1 MFSRKITFNQFLLI
15 QKRRIPFF
23 RTQFGGNSWWAM
35 NYSTAKKIAID
46 LVKGDSAIAELKVVN
61 KLVWQLNE
69 KISTQ
74 DSIITLYIAKEQN
87 YIGQINNYD
96 KVIVKKDEIITG
108 LESDVTKLSRKN
120 NRLKSGL
127 KFLGGG
133 FVASIL
139 VIVTLIAIK

>member
-1 MFSRKITFNQFLLI
+1 MATKLRILIVLLLLSLTSFSQKDTSKICFSYDKVKL
-15 QKRRIPFF
+15 
-23 RTQFGGNSWWAM
+23 
-35 NYSTAKKIAID
+35 IAID
-46 LVKGDSAIAELKVVN
+46 LVRGDSAIAELKLTN

-96 KVIVKKDEIITG
+96 KIIVKKNEIITG

-120 NRLKSGL
+120 NQLKSGL

>member
-1 MFSRKITFNQFLLI
+1 MLTKLKILIVLLLLSLTSFSQKDTSKICFSYDKVKL
-15 QKRRIPFF
+15 
-23 RTQFGGNSWWAM
+23 
-35 NYSTAKKIAID
+35 IAID
-46 LVKGDSAIAELKVVN
+46 LVRGDSAIAELKLTN

-96 KVIVKKDEIITG
+96 KISTKKDEIITG
-108 LESDVTKLSRKN
+108 LEKDVTKLTKKN
-120 NRLKSGL
+120 NRLKTGL
-127 KFLGGG
+127 KYLGGG

-139 VIVTLIAIK
+139 TIITLTLIK

>member
-1 MFSRKITFNQFLLI
+1 MLTKLKILIVLLLLSLTSFSQKDTSKICFSYDKVKL
-15 QKRRIPFF
+15 
-23 RTQFGGNSWWAM
+23 
-35 NYSTAKKIAID
+35 IAID
-46 LVKGDSAIAELKVVN
+46 LVRGDSAIAELKLTN

-69 KISTQ
+69 KINTQ

-96 KVIVKKDEIITG
+96 KVIVKKNEIITG
-108 LESDVTKLSRKN
+108 LESDVTKLSQKN

-133 FVASIL
+133 FVASLL
-139 VIVTLIAIK
+139 VIVTLVAIK

>member
-1 MFSRKITFNQFLLI
+1 MLTKLKISIVLLLLSLTSFSQKDTSKICFPYN
-15 QKRRIPFF
+15 K
-23 RTQFGGNSWWAM
+23 
-35 NYSTAKKIAID
+35 AKQIAID
-46 LVKGDSAIAELKVVN
+46 LVRGDSALAELKLTN

-69 KISTQ
+69 KISIQ

-96 KVIVKKDEIITG
+96 KIIIKKDEIITV
-108 LESDVTKLSRKN
+108 LESDVTKLSKKN

-133 FVASIL
+133 FVASVL